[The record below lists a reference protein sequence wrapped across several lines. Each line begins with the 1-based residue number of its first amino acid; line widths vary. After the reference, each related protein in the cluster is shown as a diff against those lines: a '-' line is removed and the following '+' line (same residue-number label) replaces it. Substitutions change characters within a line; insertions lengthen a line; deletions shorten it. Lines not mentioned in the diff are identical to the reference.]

1 MDEKLPSVVKDNLP
15 KESQKGKTDVE
26 VKDPVS
32 AVAGAAAEACVGIV
46 HETFSMI
53 TGIVQ
58 RNNERRVA
66 IAQIEAELD
75 KALATI
81 DANLKRELKKIDDA
95 GKFRLKA
102 LESLNSM
109 VQSQL
114 NSSDISPE
122 MKVSILNA
130 FMDKITNLMLKV

>member
-1 MDEKLPSVVKDNLP
+1 MDDKLLSVVKENLP
-15 KESQKGKTDVE
+15 TESQKGETEVE

-32 AVAGAAAEACVGIV
+32 AVAGAAAEACIGIV

-58 RNNERRVA
+58 SNNERRVA

-75 KALATI
+75 KALKTI
-81 DANLKRELKKIDDA
+81 DANLKIELKKIDDS
-95 GKFRLKA
+95 GRFRLKT

-114 NSSDISPE
+114 DSSDLSPE
-122 MKVSILNA
+122 MKVSILNT
-130 FMDKITNLMLKV
+130 FMEKMTNMMMKV